1 MTRRINYEDDIFTL
15 ALQVRCLQDT
25 LKLDIDAELFRD
37 RLLGDIAWLDG
48 AIDRLYRS
56 LRESSRYVGRQEH
69 LKELAKLNRAFSGVL
84 DDLVSKRAPF
94 AEHLADRL
102 EELAAVRDGQTRDI
116 EEIKALLDGTPA
128 PEEEHIVSAEE
139 LRFLMSSEDDS
150 GE

>member
-15 ALQVRCLQDT
+15 TLQVRCLQDT

-48 AIDRLYRS
+48 AIDRLFRS

-102 EELAAVRDGQTRDI
+102 EELAAVRDGQKRDI

-128 PEEEHIVSAEE
+128 PEEEHIVSADE
-139 LRFLMSSEDDS
+139 LRFLMSSEEDS